1 MAEKCSEEGWN
12 NNGWRGIF
20 GTQAPQ
26 NTHRGGGGAGGGM
39 LKLKNGPYSEWL
51 NDPKFAL
58 KWELDRQLDCLNFCV
73 AATCLPNFWVAVN
86 RTLKITHPSQIAACI
101 CFSVSEMLH
110 NLKWTN
116 LSTRRSV
123 NRLTIIYKIL
133 NGHSAITPDNFFEF
147 NKTQMRKKHNLTLR
161 TYQPR
166 GNIDKFAFVQRSI
179 PEWNTL
185 PNVVVQANSTEQF
198 KVLLEKHLQQ
208 NPLPSL
214 AF

>member
-1 MAEKCSEEGWN
+1 MSIKYVSCGRCMAFLLHTYLPTLTFSH
-12 NNGWRGIF
+12 
-20 GTQAPQ
+20 P
-26 NTHRGGGGAGGGM
+26 NT
-39 LKLKNGPYSEWL
+39 NTPIS
-51 NDPKFAL
+51 P
-58 KWELDRQLDCLNFCV
+58 
-73 AATCLPNFWVAVN
+73 P
-86 RTLKITHPSQIAACI
+86 HPSLSGNFDHMGKI
-101 CFSVSEMLH
+101 SLH
-110 NLKWTN
+110 FAKTM
-116 LSTRRSV
+116 
-123 NRLTIIYKIL
+123 IYKIL

-147 NKTQMRKKHNLTLR
+147 NKTQTRKKHNLTLR

-198 KVLLEKHLQQ
+198 RVLLEKHLQQ